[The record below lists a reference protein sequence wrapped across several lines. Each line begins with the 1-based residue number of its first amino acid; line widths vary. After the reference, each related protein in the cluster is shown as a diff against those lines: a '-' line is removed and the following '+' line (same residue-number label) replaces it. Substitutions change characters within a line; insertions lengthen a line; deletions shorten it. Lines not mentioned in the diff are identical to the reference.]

1 MKIALIFTPICL
13 KRNWSTLVA
22 QDRHVGIIPPL
33 SLAYVAAIAERAGH
47 RVQIIDSVAER
58 LSLEA
63 TMKRISDY
71 SPDILG
77 FTMTTYG
84 FHQTLSWIN
93 REKRLNYA
101 RNLVLNPTHIL

>member
-71 SPDILG
+71 SPDILK
-77 FTMTTYG
+77 
-84 FHQTLSWIN
+84 TLSN
-93 REKRLNYA
+93 VTSPKVFCNYFYYGIKTL
-101 RNLVLNPTHIL
+101 RKIT